1 MSDYKILHKR
11 EYGQESW
18 EVFYKG
24 ESLRHFT
31 PSVRDN
37 FDMIA
42 GNPYHSLENAKKII
56 EEHKAHTKWLEEE
69 RRKSVREWLD
79 DQGNVITNSVQ
90 KMMVIPIDPRPTHQ
104 LVMRGIYAYCH
115 PSRYTPHHRFSD
127 RHHEHLSHYPP
138 K

>member
-11 EYGQESW
+11 EYGLESW

-24 ESLRHFT
+24 EPLRHFT

-90 KMMVIPIDPRPTHQ
+90 KMMIIPIDPSPTHQ
-104 LVMRGIYAYCH
+104 LVMRGIYALVALVLILVFKLIF
-115 PSRYTPHHRFSD
+115 T
-127 RHHEHLSHYPP
+127 
-138 K
+138 